1 MSSDISCFH
10 FQVFVWVEIPC
21 VDNLGSCTY
30 VDGCSMIPFKA
41 GQPCPA
47 PLSTY
52 NLPCTCPFQ
61 QGTYH
66 LPKST
71 VEIPQ
76 TGLPE
81 WLTDGDY
88 KINVQLYDTSDAQ
101 LACFDIVVSLTK

>member
-1 MSSDISCFH
+1 MLKIWCNAFKMSSDISCFH

-61 QGTYH
+61 QVSIFFQLLQKVQTY
-66 LPKST
+66 
-71 VEIPQ
+71 I
-76 TGLPE
+76 
-81 WLTDGDY
+81 
-88 KINVQLYDTSDAQ
+88 
-101 LACFDIVVSLTK
+101 